1 MQTALLAAHVIITIA
16 LIGLILIQRGKGAD
30 VGAAFGSG
38 ASQTVFGSQGSASF
52 LTRTTAVLATLF
64 FVTSLTL
71 AYFSTQDSEQTSVI
85 DLVAPSA
92 SDDEGTM
99 PDTSFP
105 EVDLPTDVPV
115 MPSHEPAVEMND
127 LPVIDGEPQAEQ

>member
-1 MQTALLAAHVIITIA
+1 MVV

-64 FVTSLTL
+64 FLTSLTL
-71 AYFSTQDSEQTSVI
+71 AYFSIQRTDQGSVTDNVIPAATMEVPSMAIDS
-85 DLVAPSA
+85 
-92 SDDEGTM
+92 
-99 PDTSFP
+99 
-105 EVDLPTDVPV
+105 PTDVPLI
-115 MPSHEPAVEMND
+115 PSQEPVVDDVPAVD
-127 LPVIDGEPQAEQ
+127 VPAAAQ